1 MSTRLES
8 KLPGLAPVA
17 VASAPHNELDVARQG
32 YEAARKSF
40 DKVIESLAAAGS
52 KSDQEVRAVREAL
65 AELTAAEAEFHNAL
79 RRYAQSL
86 RDSSRNA

>member
-1 MSTRLES
+1 
-8 KLPGLAPVA
+8 LAPLTL
-17 VASAPHNELDVARQG
+17 APTPQNELDVARQG

-40 DKVIESLAAAGS
+40 DQVIESLATAGS
-52 KSDQEVRAVREAL
+52 KSDEQVRSVRDKL

>member
-1 MSTRLES
+1 M
-8 KLPGLAPVA
+8 
-17 VASAPHNELDVARQG
+17 
-32 YEAARKSF
+32 F
-40 DKVIESLAAAGS
+40 DKVIDSLAAAGS